1 MKRFF
6 LLIALALG
14 CAAATQAQ
22 ITAPVTENQASTENP
37 NAKYLVPLPLE
48 PTGQVYLERVLTLP
62 EGTNTEETVAK
73 LKDWMD
79 RCMKDSRIISSTPV
93 EAEEPNTIQMM
104 VNQEIVFSQS
114 FLTLD
119 NGQMNY
125 LLQTSVKDGK
135 IILQMRRI
143 SFRYNGDNP
152 DRKMLRISAEEY
164 IADKVALNKKGDKII
179 RAYRKFRVKTVDLI
193 DEYESSLKMAF
204 WIK

>member
-6 LLIALALG
+6 LLIVLALG
-14 CAAATQAQ
+14 YAAATQAQ
-22 ITAPVTENQASTENP
+22 ITAPVQETQASTENP
-37 NAKYLVPLPLE
+37 DAKYLVPLPLE
-48 PTGQVYLERVLTLP
+48 PSGQVYLERVLTLP
-62 EGTNTEETVAK
+62 EGANTEETVAK

-79 RCMKDSRIISSTPV
+79 RCMKDTRILNSTPV

-104 VNQEIVFSQS
+104 VNQEIIFSQT

-119 NGQMNY
+119 NGQLNY
-125 LLQTSVKDGK
+125 LLQVGVKDGK

-143 SFRYNGDNP
+143 SFRYNGENP
-152 DRKMLRISAEEY
+152 DRKMLRLSAEEY
-164 IADKVALNKKGDKII
+164 IADKVALNKRGDKLI
-179 RAYRKFRVKTVDLI
+179 RGYRKFRVKTVDLI

>member
-37 NAKYLVPLPLE
+37 DAKYLVPLPLE

-79 RCMKDSRIISSTPV
+79 RCMKDARIISSTPV

-125 LLQTSVKDGK
+125 LLQTCVKDGK

>member
-37 NAKYLVPLPLE
+37 DAKYLVPLPLE

-79 RCMKDSRIISSTPV
+79 RCMKDARIISSTPV
-93 EAEEPNTIQMM
+93 EPEEPNTIQMM
-104 VNQEIVFSQS
+104 VNQEIVFSQT

>member
-1 MKRFF
+1 MKRYF

-14 CAAATQAQ
+14 CVTATQAQ
-22 ITAPVTENQASTENP
+22 ITAPVQDTQVSTENP
-37 NAKYLVPLPLE
+37 DAKYLVPLPLE
-48 PTGQVYLERVLTLP
+48 PGGQVYLERVLTLP
-62 EGTNTEETVAK
+62 EGANTEETLAK

-79 RCMKDSRIISSTPV
+79 RCMKDTRILNSTPI

-104 VNQEIVFSQS
+104 VNQEIIFSQS
-114 FLTLD
+114 FLSLD

-125 LLQTSVKDGK
+125 LLQTSIKDGK

-152 DRKMLRISAEEY
+152 DRKMLRISAEDY
-164 IADKVALNKKGDKII
+164 IADKVALNKKGDKLV
-179 RAYRKFRVKTVDLI
+179 RAFRKFRVKTVDLI
-193 DEYESSLKMAF
+193 NEYESSLKMAF

>member
-1 MKRFF
+1 MKRYF

-14 CAAATQAQ
+14 CAAASQAQ
-22 ITAPVTENQASTENP
+22 ITAPIQEAQASTENP
-37 NAKYLVPLPLE
+37 DAKYLVPLPLE

-62 EGTNTEETVAK
+62 EGTNTEEAFAK

-114 FLTLD
+114 FLSLD

-125 LLQTSVKDGK
+125 LLQAGIKDGK
-135 IILQMRRI
+135 IDLQMRRI

-152 DRKMLRISAEEY
+152 DRKMLRINAEDY

-193 DEYESSLKMAF
+193 DEYEASLKMAF
-204 WIK
+204 WLK

>member
-1 MKRFF
+1 MKRYF
-6 LLIALALG
+6 LLIVLAMG

-22 ITAPVTENQASTENP
+22 ITAPVTGTQVSTENP
-37 NAKYLVPLPLE
+37 DAKYLVPLPLE

-62 EGTNTEETVAK
+62 EGANTDETLAK

-79 RCMKDSRIISSTPV
+79 RCMKDSRILNSTPV
-93 EAEEPNTIQMM
+93 EAEEPNTLQMM

-152 DRKMLRISAEEY
+152 DRKMLRISAEDY

-193 DEYESSLKMAF
+193 DEYESSIKMAF

>member
-22 ITAPVTENQASTENP
+22 ITAPVTETQVSTENP
-37 NAKYLVPLPLE
+37 DAKYLVPLPLE

-93 EAEEPNTIQMM
+93 EAEEPNTLQMM

>member
-14 CAAATQAQ
+14 CAAVTQAQ
-22 ITAPVTENQASTENP
+22 ITAPVTDNQASTENP
-37 NAKYLVPLPLE
+37 DAKYLVPLPLE

>member
-37 NAKYLVPLPLE
+37 DAKYLVPLPLE

-62 EGTNTEETVAK
+62 EGTNAEETVAK

-93 EAEEPNTIQMM
+93 EAEEPNTLQMM

>member
-37 NAKYLVPLPLE
+37 DAKYLVPLPLE

-93 EAEEPNTIQMM
+93 EAEEPNTLQMM

>member
-1 MKRFF
+1 MKRYF

-14 CAAATQAQ
+14 CAAASQAQ
-22 ITAPVTENQASTENP
+22 ITAPIQETQASTENP
-37 NAKYLVPLPLE
+37 DAKYLVPLPLE

-62 EGTNTEETVAK
+62 EGTNTEEAFAK

-114 FLTLD
+114 FLSLD

-125 LLQTSVKDGK
+125 LLQAGIKDGK
-135 IILQMRRI
+135 IDLQMRRI

-152 DRKMLRISAEEY
+152 DRKMLRINAEDY

-179 RAYRKFRVKTVDLI
+179 RAFRKFRVKTVDLI

-204 WIK
+204 WLK

>member
-1 MKRFF
+1 MKRYF

-14 CAAATQAQ
+14 CAAASQAQ
-22 ITAPVTENQASTENP
+22 ITAPVQQTQVSTENP
-37 NAKYLVPLPLE
+37 DAKYLVPLPLE

-62 EGTNTEETVAK
+62 EGANADDTLAK

-79 RCMKDSRIISSTPV
+79 RCMKDTRILNSTPV

-104 VNQEIVFSQS
+104 VNQEIVFSQT

-119 NGQMNY
+119 NGQLNY
-125 LLQTSVKDGK
+125 LLQVGVKDGK
-135 IILQMRRI
+135 IILRMRRI

-152 DRKMLRISAEEY
+152 DRKMLRLSAEEY
-164 IADKVALNKKGDKII
+164 IADKVALNKRGDKLV
-179 RAYRKFRVKTVDLI
+179 RGFRKFRVKTVDLI

>member
-6 LLIALALG
+6 LLIVLALG

-37 NAKYLVPLPLE
+37 DAKYLVPLPLE

-93 EAEEPNTIQMM
+93 EAEEPNTVQMM

>member
-1 MKRFF
+1 MKRYF

-22 ITAPVTENQASTENP
+22 ITAPVTETQVSTENP
-37 NAKYLVPLPLE
+37 DAKYLVPLPLE

-62 EGTNTEETVAK
+62 EGANTDETLAK

-79 RCMKDSRIISSTPV
+79 RCMKDSRILNSTPV
-93 EAEEPNTIQMM
+93 GAEEPNTLQMM

-152 DRKMLRISAEEY
+152 DRKMLRISAEDY

>member
-37 NAKYLVPLPLE
+37 DAKYLVPLPLE

>member
-37 NAKYLVPLPLE
+37 DAKYLVPLPLE

-93 EAEEPNTIQMM
+93 EVEEPNTLQMM

>member
-1 MKRFF
+1 MKRYF

-22 ITAPVTENQASTENP
+22 ITAPVTETQVSTENP
-37 NAKYLVPLPLE
+37 DAKYLVPLPLE

-62 EGTNTEETVAK
+62 EGANTDETLAK
-73 LKDWMD
+73 LKDWMN
-79 RCMKDSRIISSTPV
+79 RCMKDSRILNSTPV
-93 EAEEPNTIQMM
+93 EAEEPNTLQMM

-152 DRKMLRISAEEY
+152 DRKMLRISAEDY